1 MAATAVCGLYS
12 PVCGLLPS
20 DTEGEKRME
29 PNRTD
34 GDERDKQRKNRQP
47 DNPQLRAR
55 AEHDDD
61 LDGQLGPDE
70 LPDPVEVVMNLE
82 AKRHH

>member
-1 MAATAVCGLYS
+1 MAVCWLGH

-20 DTEGEKRME
+20 VEEREKRME
-29 PNRTD
+29 PSRT
-34 GDERDKQRKNRQP
+34 GGEGRDKPRKERQP
-47 DNPQLRAR
+47 DNPQMRAR

-70 LPDPVEVVMNLE
+70 LPDPAEVVMNLE